1 MSLNGPLKSPVL
13 STSGQAIADATTD
26 ALSTI
31 AVYPLA
37 LVITR
42 LQIQRKEHQNQGVS
56 RKTNDSGAGSS
67 DERAKSALTTARD
80 EILVVV
86 REVYENEG
94 GLKGLYAGC
103 AEAAGKAAADSL
115 LRFLVHTS
123 VNRHLAK
130 GNGANTGRPLSLI
143 NQVAIG
149 LLAEL
154 VAITLTAPFGTV
166 ITRKQARGLTQKPP
180 LTSSQILTA
189 ILSNDGRKGLWA
201 GCAASLFLTLNLPLT
216 LLLNEALKYTLFSR
230 SKSIHK
236 SAAIQYVL
244 WGFCHATA
252 SSVTYPL
259 SVLQTRS
266 RAGDEM
272 RTSGLSTDLRDI
284 SQSIRTGGPDPLYAG
299 LVAEMVRIFTK
310 DGASTLLSRLTHA
323 SLYQTY
329 CFFSSL
335 FERSKRLDE
344 ILSRHSQLSAHAA
357 ASDASTGKLQGWGYT
372 NETAELVGDYVE
384 DQAEDWRSFY
394 HWFWDPERRRNGN

>member
-1 MSLNGPLKSPVL
+1 
-13 STSGQAIADATTD
+13 
-26 ALSTI
+26 
-31 AVYPLA
+31 VYPLA

-42 LQIQRKEHQNQGVS
+42 LQLQRKKRHNEGAS
-56 RKTNDSGAGSS
+56 RKSTDSGAGSS
-67 DERAKSALTTARD
+67 DERPKSALTTARD
-80 EILVVV
+80 EILAVA
-86 REVYENEG
+86 REVYETEG

-123 VNRHLAK
+123 LNRQLAEK
-130 GNGANTGRPLSLI
+130 KASNTGRPLSLI

-154 VAITLTAPFGTV
+154 VAITLTAPLGTA
-166 ITRKQARGLTQKPP
+166 ITRKQARGLAGKPP
-180 LTSSQILTA
+180 LTTGQIFSA
-189 ILSNDGRKGLWA
+189 ILSKDGPKGLWA
-201 GCAASLFLTLNLPLT
+201 GYLASLFLTLNLPLA
-216 LLLNEALKYTLFSR
+216 LLLNEALKYTIFSR

-259 SVLQTRS
+259 SVLQTRAQGGEETRTS
-266 RAGDEM
+266 ALTADIRGLRQSLRAG
-272 RTSGLSTDLRDI
+272 TA
-284 SQSIRTGGPDPLYAG
+284 DPLYAG
-299 LVAEMVRIFTK
+299 LAAEMIRIFTK
-310 DGASTLLSRLTHA
+310 DGASTLLGRLTHA

-329 CFFSSL
+329 RFFSSL
-335 FERSKRLDE
+335 FERSKKLDE
-344 ILSRHSQLSAHAA
+344 LISRHSQLSAHAA